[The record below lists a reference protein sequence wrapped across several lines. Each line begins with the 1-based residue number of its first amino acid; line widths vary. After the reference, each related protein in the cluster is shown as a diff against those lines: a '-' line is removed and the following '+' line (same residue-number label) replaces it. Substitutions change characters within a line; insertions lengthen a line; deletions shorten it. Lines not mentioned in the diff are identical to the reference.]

1 MRDASTVKTHKLYY
15 DDAYVKE
22 FVGRVRS
29 AVLKRKDD
37 PEKDSAA
44 VLDVV
49 LDQTAFFPEEG
60 GQSAD
65 TGMLAGFPVR
75 DVQIHDGEI
84 HHYVDASCAKNQGRG
99 DGAAKAAGADVPG
112 RKSGETET
120 PTYDGAAKAAGVD
133 VPRIMDI
140 FAEGA
145 RVRGVIDWKRRF
157 SNMQQH
163 SGEHIFSGL
172 VHRHFG
178 LDNVGF
184 HLSDREVTL
193 DFNGVLTME
202 QLLAIEREAN
212 EAVAEDVP
220 SVITFPTKEEFDRSP
235 CRSKLDLTDHI
246 RVVIFPG
253 YDMCACCAP
262 HVRHAGEIGLIK
274 VLSVI
279 SWRGGVRVSIV
290 CGSRALALFDREHGI
305 VTEAANF
312 LTTSADNICP
322 QLRKMKDEIRQL
334 RAEMRD
340 MSAGLLDAKI
350 RALPIDAENVLLF
363 TGEADKKAVRLAV
376 TSLAKDHSGFCG
388 IFAGN
393 DTDGYS
399 FVIGSRTRDSREA
412 MKRMTDAFQARGGG
426 KPDMV
431 QGNVHAAEAE
441 IRRLF

>member
-1 MRDASTVKTHKLYY
+1 MRDASTVKTHKVYY
-15 DDAYVKE
+15 DDAYARE
-22 FVGRVRS
+22 FVGHVVS
-29 AVLKRKDD
+29 AQLQMK
-37 PEKDSAA
+37 EAA
-44 VLDVV
+44 EDGGTALLDVV

-65 TGMLAGFPVR
+65 TGTLAGFPVR
-75 DVQIHDGEI
+75 DVQIEGGEI
-84 HHYVDASCAKNQGRG
+84 HHFVDVSGINEDSA
-99 DGAAKAAGADVPG
+99 DEAAGK
-112 RKSGETET
+112 KS
-120 PTYDGAAKAAGVD
+120 DAAGTLTD
-133 VPRIMDI
+133 DESDGTASRIMDI

-145 RVRGVIDWKRRF
+145 AVRGVLDWKRRF

-202 QLLAIEREAN
+202 QLLAIEHEAN

-220 SVITFPTKEEFDRSP
+220 SIITFPTKEEFDRSP
-235 CRSKLDLTDHI
+235 CRSKLELTDNI

-274 VLSVI
+274 VTGVI

-290 CGSRALALFDREHGI
+290 CGSRALGLFDREHEI

-322 QLRKMKDEIRQL
+322 QLRKMKDEIRRL
-334 RAEMRD
+334 RAEMKD
-340 MSAGLLDAKI
+340 MSAGLLAAKLQ
-350 RALPIDAENVLLF
+350 AVPADAENVLLF
-363 TGEADKKAVRLAV
+363 TGDADKKAVRDAV
-376 TSLAKDHSGFCG
+376 TSLAENHSGYCG
-388 IFAGN
+388 IFTGN
-393 DTDGYS
+393 DADGYS
-399 FVIGSRTRDSREA
+399 FVIGSRTKDSREA
-412 MKRMTDAFQARGGG
+412 MKKMTDGLHARGGG

-431 QGNVHAAEAE
+431 QGSVRAAEEE

>member
-1 MRDASTVKTHKLYY
+1 MRDASTVKTHKVYY
-15 DDAYVKE
+15 DDAYARE
-22 FVGRVRS
+22 FVGHVVS
-29 AVLKRKDD
+29 AQLQMK
-37 PEKDSAA
+37 EAA
-44 VLDVV
+44 EDGGTALLDVV

-65 TGMLAGFPVR
+65 TGTLAGFPVR
-75 DVQIHDGEI
+75 DVQIEGGEI
-84 HHYVDASCAKNQGRG
+84 HHF
-99 DGAAKAAGADVPG
+99 
-112 RKSGETET
+112 
-120 PTYDGAAKAAGVD
+120 VD
-133 VPRIMDI
+133 VSGINEDSADI

-145 RVRGVIDWKRRF
+145 AVRGVLDWKRRF

-193 DFNGVLTME
+193 AFNGVLTME
-202 QLLAIEREAN
+202 QLLAIEHEAN

-220 SVITFPTKEEFDRSP
+220 SIITFPTKEEFDRSP
-235 CRSKLDLTDHI
+235 CRSKLELTDNI

-274 VLSVI
+274 VTGVI

-290 CGSRALALFDREHGI
+290 CGSRALGLFDREHEI

-322 QLRKMKDEIRQL
+322 QLRKMKDEIRRL
-334 RAEMRD
+334 RAEMKD
-340 MSAGLLDAKI
+340 MSAGLLAAKLQ
-350 RALPIDAENVLLF
+350 AVPVDAENALLF
-363 TGEADKKAVRLAV
+363 TEDADKKAVRDAV
-376 TSLAKDHSGFCG
+376 TSLAENHSGYCG
-388 IFAGN
+388 IFTGN
-393 DTDGYS
+393 DADGYS
-399 FVIGSRTRDSREA
+399 FVIGSRTKDSREA
-412 MKRMTDAFQARGGG
+412 MKKMTDGLHARGGG

-431 QGNVHAAEAE
+431 QGSVRAAEEE

>member
-1 MRDASTVKTHKLYY
+1 MRDASTVKTHKVYY
-15 DDAYVKE
+15 DDAYARE
-22 FVGRVRS
+22 FVGHVVS
-29 AVLKRKDD
+29 AQLQMK
-37 PEKDSAA
+37 EAA
-44 VLDVV
+44 EDGGTALLDVV

-65 TGMLAGFPVR
+65 TGTLAGFPVR
-75 DVQIHDGEI
+75 DVQIEGGEI
-84 HHYVDASCAKNQGRG
+84 HHF
-99 DGAAKAAGADVPG
+99 
-112 RKSGETET
+112 
-120 PTYDGAAKAAGVD
+120 VD
-133 VPRIMDI
+133 VSGINEDSADI

-145 RVRGVIDWKRRF
+145 AVRGVLDWKRRF

-202 QLLAIEREAN
+202 QLLAIEHEAN

-220 SVITFPTKEEFDRSP
+220 SIITFPTKEEFDRSP
-235 CRSKLDLTDHI
+235 CRSKLELTDNI

-274 VLSVI
+274 VTGVI

-290 CGSRALALFDREHGI
+290 CGSRALGLFDREHEI

-322 QLRKMKDEIRQL
+322 QLRKMKDEIRRL
-334 RAEMRD
+334 RAEMKD
-340 MSAGLLDAKI
+340 MSAGLLAAKLQ
-350 RALPIDAENVLLF
+350 AVPVDAENVLLF
-363 TGEADKKAVRLAV
+363 TEDADKKAVRDAV
-376 TSLAKDHSGFCG
+376 TSLAENHSGYCG
-388 IFAGN
+388 IFTGN
-393 DTDGYS
+393 DADGYS
-399 FVIGSRTRDSREA
+399 FVIGSRTKDSREA
-412 MKRMTDAFQARGGG
+412 MKKMTDGLHARGGG

-431 QGNVHAAEAE
+431 QGSVRAVEEE

>member
-1 MRDASTVKTHKLYY
+1 MRDASTVKTHKVYY
-15 DDAYVKE
+15 DDAYARE
-22 FVGRVRS
+22 FVGHVVS
-29 AVLKRKDD
+29 AQLQMK
-37 PEKDSAA
+37 EAA
-44 VLDVV
+44 EDGGTALLDVV

-65 TGMLAGFPVR
+65 TGTLAGFPVR
-75 DVQIHDGEI
+75 DVQIEGGEI
-84 HHYVDASCAKNQGRG
+84 HHF
-99 DGAAKAAGADVPG
+99 
-112 RKSGETET
+112 
-120 PTYDGAAKAAGVD
+120 VD
-133 VPRIMDI
+133 VSGINEDSADI

-145 RVRGVIDWKRRF
+145 AVRGVLDWKRRF

-202 QLLAIEREAN
+202 QLLAIEHEAN

-220 SVITFPTKEEFDRSP
+220 SIITFPTKEEFDRSP
-235 CRSKLDLTDHI
+235 CRSKLELTDNI

-253 YDMCACCAP
+253 YDMCACCAS

-274 VLSVI
+274 VTGVI

-290 CGSRALALFDREHGI
+290 CGSRALGLFDREHEI

-322 QLRKMKDEIRQL
+322 QLRKMKDEIRRL
-334 RAEMRD
+334 RAEMKD
-340 MSAGLLDAKI
+340 MSAGLLAAKLQ
-350 RALPIDAENVLLF
+350 AVPVDAENVLLF
-363 TGEADKKAVRLAV
+363 TEDADKKAVRDAV
-376 TSLAKDHSGFCG
+376 TSLAENHSGYCG
-388 IFAGN
+388 IFTGN
-393 DTDGYS
+393 DADGYS
-399 FVIGSRTRDSREA
+399 FVIGSRTKDSREA
-412 MKRMTDAFQARGGG
+412 MKKMTDGLHARGGG

-431 QGNVHAAEAE
+431 QGSVRAAEEE

>member
-1 MRDASTVKTHKLYY
+1 MRDASTVKTHKVYY
-15 DDAYVKE
+15 DDAYARE
-22 FVGRVRS
+22 FVGHVVS
-29 AVLKRKDD
+29 AQLQMK
-37 PEKDSAA
+37 EAA
-44 VLDVV
+44 EDGGTALLDVV

-65 TGMLAGFPVR
+65 TGTLAGFPVR
-75 DVQIHDGEI
+75 DVQIEGGEI
-84 HHYVDASCAKNQGRG
+84 HHFVD
-99 DGAAKAAGADVPG
+99 
-112 RKSGETET
+112 
-120 PTYDGAAKAAGVD
+120 
-133 VPRIMDI
+133 DI

-145 RVRGVIDWKRRF
+145 AVRGVLDWKRRF

-202 QLLAIEREAN
+202 QLLAIEHEAN

-220 SVITFPTKEEFDRSP
+220 SIITFPTKEEFDRSP
-235 CRSKLDLTDHI
+235 CRSKLELTDNI

-274 VLSVI
+274 VTGVI

-290 CGSRALALFDREHGI
+290 CGSRALGLFDREHEI

-322 QLRKMKDEIRQL
+322 QLRKMKDEIRRL
-334 RAEMRD
+334 RAEMKD
-340 MSAGLLDAKI
+340 MSAGLLAAKLQ
-350 RALPIDAENVLLF
+350 AVPVDAENVLLF
-363 TGEADKKAVRLAV
+363 TEDADKKAVRDAV
-376 TSLAKDHSGFCG
+376 TSLAENHSGYCG
-388 IFAGN
+388 IFTGN
-393 DTDGYS
+393 DADGYS
-399 FVIGSRTRDSREA
+399 FVIGSRTKDSREA
-412 MKRMTDAFQARGGG
+412 MKKMTDGLHARGGG

-431 QGNVHAAEAE
+431 QGSVRAAEEE

>member
-1 MRDASTVKTHKLYY
+1 MRDASTVKTHKVYY
-15 DDAYVKE
+15 DDAYARE
-22 FVGRVRS
+22 FVGHVVS
-29 AVLKRKDD
+29 AQLQMK
-37 PEKDSAA
+37 EAA
-44 VLDVV
+44 EDGGTALLDVV

-65 TGMLAGFPVR
+65 TGTLAGFPVR
-75 DVQIHDGEI
+75 DVQIEGGEI
-84 HHYVDASCAKNQGRG
+84 HHF
-99 DGAAKAAGADVPG
+99 
-112 RKSGETET
+112 
-120 PTYDGAAKAAGVD
+120 VD
-133 VPRIMDI
+133 VSDI

-145 RVRGVIDWKRRF
+145 AVRGVLDWKRRF

-202 QLLAIEREAN
+202 QLLAIEHEAN

-220 SVITFPTKEEFDRSP
+220 SIITFPTKEEFDRSP
-235 CRSKLDLTDHI
+235 CRSKLELTDNI

-274 VLSVI
+274 VTGVI

-290 CGSRALALFDREHGI
+290 CGSRALGLFDREHEI

-322 QLRKMKDEIRQL
+322 QLRKMKDEIRRL
-334 RAEMRD
+334 RAEMKD
-340 MSAGLLDAKI
+340 MSAGLLAAKLQ
-350 RALPIDAENVLLF
+350 AVPVDAENVLLF
-363 TGEADKKAVRLAV
+363 TEDADKKAVRDAV
-376 TSLAKDHSGFCG
+376 TSLAENHSGYCG
-388 IFAGN
+388 IFTGN
-393 DTDGYS
+393 DADGYS
-399 FVIGSRTRDSREA
+399 FVIGSRTKDSREA
-412 MKRMTDAFQARGGG
+412 MKKMTDGLHARGGG

-431 QGNVHAAEAE
+431 QGSVRAAEEE

>member
-1 MRDASTVKTHKLYY
+1 MRDASTVKTHKVYY
-15 DDAYVKE
+15 DDAYARE
-22 FVGRVRS
+22 FVGHVVS
-29 AVLKRKDD
+29 AQLQMK
-37 PEKDSAA
+37 EAA
-44 VLDVV
+44 EDGGTALLDVV

-65 TGMLAGFPVR
+65 TGTLAGFPVR
-75 DVQIHDGEI
+75 DVQIEGGEI
-84 HHYVDASCAKNQGRG
+84 HHF
-99 DGAAKAAGADVPG
+99 
-112 RKSGETET
+112 
-120 PTYDGAAKAAGVD
+120 VD
-133 VPRIMDI
+133 VSGINEDSADI

-145 RVRGVIDWKRRF
+145 AVRGVLDWKRRF

-202 QLLAIEREAN
+202 QLLAIEHEAN

-220 SVITFPTKEEFDRSP
+220 SIITFPTKEEFDRSP
-235 CRSKLDLTDHI
+235 CRSKLELTDNI

-274 VLSVI
+274 VTGVI

-290 CGSRALALFDREHGI
+290 CGSRALGLFDREHEI

-322 QLRKMKDEIRQL
+322 QLRKMKDEIRRL
-334 RAEMRD
+334 RAEMKD
-340 MSAGLLDAKI
+340 MSAGLLAAKLQ
-350 RALPIDAENVLLF
+350 AVPVDAENVMLF
-363 TGEADKKAVRLAV
+363 TEDADKKAVRDAV
-376 TSLAKDHSGFCG
+376 TSLAENHSGYCG
-388 IFAGN
+388 IFTGN
-393 DTDGYS
+393 DADGYS
-399 FVIGSRTRDSREA
+399 FVIGSRTKDSREA
-412 MKRMTDAFQARGGG
+412 MKKMTDGLHARGGG

-431 QGNVHAAEAE
+431 QGSVRAAEEE

>member
-1 MRDASTVKTHKLYY
+1 MRDASTVKTHKVYY
-15 DDAYVKE
+15 DDAYARE
-22 FVGRVRS
+22 FVGHVVS
-29 AVLKRKDD
+29 AQLQMK
-37 PEKDSAA
+37 EAA
-44 VLDVV
+44 EDGGTALLDVV

-65 TGMLAGFPVR
+65 TGTLAGFPVR
-75 DVQIHDGEI
+75 DVQIEGGEI
-84 HHYVDASCAKNQGRG
+84 HHF
-99 DGAAKAAGADVPG
+99 
-112 RKSGETET
+112 
-120 PTYDGAAKAAGVD
+120 VD
-133 VPRIMDI
+133 VSGINEDSADI

-145 RVRGVIDWKRRF
+145 AVRGVLDWKRRF

-202 QLLAIEREAN
+202 QLLAIEHEAN
-212 EAVAEDVP
+212 EAVVEDVP
-220 SVITFPTKEEFDRSP
+220 SIITFPTKEEFDRSP
-235 CRSKLDLTDHI
+235 CRSKLELTDNI

-274 VLSVI
+274 VTGVI

-290 CGSRALALFDREHGI
+290 CGSRALGLFDREHEI

-322 QLRKMKDEIRQL
+322 QLRKMKDEIRRL
-334 RAEMRD
+334 RAEMKD
-340 MSAGLLDAKI
+340 MSVGLLAAKLQ
-350 RALPIDAENVLLF
+350 AVPVDAENVLLF
-363 TGEADKKAVRLAV
+363 TEDADKKAVRDAV
-376 TSLAKDHSGFCG
+376 TSLAENHSGYCG
-388 IFAGN
+388 IFTGN
-393 DTDGYS
+393 DADGYS
-399 FVIGSRTRDSREA
+399 FVIGSRTKDSREA
-412 MKRMTDAFQARGGG
+412 MKKMTDGLHARGGG

-431 QGNVHAAEAE
+431 QGSVRAAEEE

>member
-1 MRDASTVKTHKLYY
+1 MRDASTVKTHKVYY
-15 DDAYVKE
+15 DDAYARE
-22 FVGRVRS
+22 FVGHVVS
-29 AVLKRKDD
+29 AQLQMK
-37 PEKDSAA
+37 EAA
-44 VLDVV
+44 EDGGTALLDVV

-65 TGMLAGFPVR
+65 TGTLAGFPVR
-75 DVQIHDGEI
+75 DVQIEGGEI
-84 HHYVDASCAKNQGRG
+84 HHF
-99 DGAAKAAGADVPG
+99 
-112 RKSGETET
+112 
-120 PTYDGAAKAAGVD
+120 VD
-133 VPRIMDI
+133 V
-140 FAEGA
+140 
-145 RVRGVIDWKRRF
+145 
-157 SNMQQH
+157 
-163 SGEHIFSGL
+163 SGINEDSADEHIFSGL

-202 QLLAIEREAN
+202 QLLAIEHEAN

-220 SVITFPTKEEFDRSP
+220 SIITFPTKEEFDRSP
-235 CRSKLDLTDHI
+235 CRSKLELTDNI

-274 VLSVI
+274 VTGVI

-290 CGSRALALFDREHGI
+290 CGSRALGLFDREHEI

-322 QLRKMKDEIRQL
+322 QLRKMKDEIRRL
-334 RAEMRD
+334 RAEMKD
-340 MSAGLLDAKI
+340 MSAGLLAAKLQ
-350 RALPIDAENVLLF
+350 AVPVDAENVLLF
-363 TGEADKKAVRLAV
+363 TEDADKKAVRDAV
-376 TSLAKDHSGFCG
+376 TSLAENHSGYCG
-388 IFAGN
+388 IFTGN
-393 DTDGYS
+393 DADGYS
-399 FVIGSRTRDSREA
+399 FVIGSRTKDSREA
-412 MKRMTDAFQARGGG
+412 MKKMTDGLHARGGG

-431 QGNVHAAEAE
+431 QGSVRAAEEE

>member
-1 MRDASTVKTHKLYY
+1 MRDASTVKTHKVYY
-15 DDAYVKE
+15 DDAYARE
-22 FVGRVRS
+22 FVGHVVS
-29 AVLKRKDD
+29 AQLQMK
-37 PEKDSAA
+37 EAA
-44 VLDVV
+44 EDGGTALLDVV

-65 TGMLAGFPVR
+65 TGTLAGFPVR
-75 DVQIHDGEI
+75 DVQIEGGEI
-84 HHYVDASCAKNQGRG
+84 HHF
-99 DGAAKAAGADVPG
+99 
-112 RKSGETET
+112 
-120 PTYDGAAKAAGVD
+120 VD
-133 VPRIMDI
+133 VSGINEDSADI

-145 RVRGVIDWKRRF
+145 AVRGVLDWKRRF

-202 QLLAIEREAN
+202 QLLAIEHEAN

-220 SVITFPTKEEFDRSP
+220 SIITFPPKEEFDRSP
-235 CRSKLDLTDHI
+235 CRSKLELTDNI

-274 VLSVI
+274 VTGVI

-290 CGSRALALFDREHGI
+290 CGSRALGLFDREHEI

-322 QLRKMKDEIRQL
+322 QLRKMKDEIRRL
-334 RAEMRD
+334 RAEMKD
-340 MSAGLLDAKI
+340 MSAGLLAAKLQ
-350 RALPIDAENVLLF
+350 AVPVDAENVLLF
-363 TGEADKKAVRLAV
+363 TEDADKKAVRDAV
-376 TSLAKDHSGFCG
+376 TSLAENHSGYCG
-388 IFAGN
+388 IFTGN
-393 DTDGYS
+393 DADGYS
-399 FVIGSRTRDSREA
+399 FVIGSRTKDSREA
-412 MKRMTDAFQARGGG
+412 MKKMTDGLHARGGG

-431 QGNVHAAEAE
+431 QGSVRAAEEE